1 MFKVIIYDDEVMGCY
16 ESQVI
21 NFDFKENPIEITT
34 LEDIERKFI
43 NGIPEYCIYGSG
55 YIRRMIELDPTTM
68 KKIAK
73 YNKEIE
79 LENIQRRIE
88 GRKKEL
94 EDLDKEID
102 DRVRRIK
109 KLEELSDNVYSL
121 DLDKD
126 YCEDDDDEDDDYDNS
141 YDYWD

>member
-1 MFKVIIYDDEVMGCY
+1 
-16 ESQVI
+16 
-21 NFDFKENPIEITT
+21 
-34 LEDIERKFI
+34 
-43 NGIPEYCIYGSG
+43 
-55 YIRRMIELDPTTM
+55 MIELDPTTM

-94 EDLDKEID
+94 EYLDKKID

-109 KLEELSDNVYSL
+109 KLKELSDNVYSL

-126 YCEDDDDEDDDYDNS
+126 YCEDKEDDDEDN
-141 YDYWD
+141 YWD

>member
-73 YNKEIE
+73 YNKEVE
-79 LENIQRRIE
+79 LENIQREIKFEKDELKALEKDIE
-88 GRKKEL
+88 
-94 EDLDKEID
+94 D
-102 DRVRRIK
+102 RIK
-109 KLEELSDNVYSL
+109 RINKIHELVENVYDL

-126 YCEDDDDEDDDYDNS
+126 YFEDEDYDE
-141 YDYWD
+141 YWD

>member
-1 MFKVIIYDDEVMGCY
+1 MFKVIIYDDEVMGCF

-21 NFDFKENPIEITT
+21 NFKYDEIPIEITSLT
-34 LEDIERKFI
+34 DTYRQYIK
-43 NGIPEYCIYGSG
+43 GIPEYCIYGSG
-55 YIRRMIELDPTTM
+55 DIRRMIELDPTTM

-79 LENIQRRIE
+79 VENIQRRIKE
-88 GRKKEL
+88 KKEELKDL
-94 EDLDKEID
+94 EDKID

-126 YCEDDDDEDDDYDNS
+126 YCEDED
-141 YDYWD
+141 DYWD

>member
-16 ESQVI
+16 ASQVI
-21 NFDFKENPIEITT
+21 SFDFKENPIEITT

-55 YIRRMIELDPTTM
+55 YIRRMVELDPTTM

-88 GRKKEL
+88 GRKQEL

-102 DRVRRIK
+102 DRVRIIN
-109 KLEELSDNVYSL
+109 KLGELADNIYSL

-126 YCEDDDDEDDDYDNS
+126 YCEDEEDDEDN
-141 YDYWD
+141 YWD

>member
-16 ESQVI
+16 ESKVI
-21 NFDFKENPIEITT
+21 NFDFKENPVEITT

-43 NGIPEYCIYGSG
+43 NGIPEYRICGSG

-79 LENIQRRIE
+79 LENINREIDS
-88 GRKKEL
+88 KKEEL
-94 EDLDKEID
+94 EYLEEKIN
-102 DRVRRIK
+102 DRVKRIK
-109 KLEELSDNVYSL
+109 KLKELSDNLYSL

-126 YCEDDDDEDDDYDNS
+126 YCEDEEDDDEDN
-141 YDYWD
+141 YWD